1 MHHTKDRYVPL
12 FTPRFHLADAT
23 MVGMEV
29 NVKRGQKLLKA
40 QDTFKLIQSG
50 NEKPLLA
57 DIHAHLSKWLHKS
70 GRPIYLSW
78 GLAHQTKPND
88 LKLFLDELTSS
99 LPSVP
104 LEIVIDAR
112 DQEGYQALEQ
122 SRPLFEIL
130 RKRQIRVGLFHA
142 RLFEFNSK
150 GISEYIDVF
159 KIKKGAIME
168 MREDLSIASQAYGV
182 IEKLNAEHIQIIADD
197 LYSKSDVTCAILMG
211 IKYGQGY
218 FLSRNQARLKK
229 AVKAPTKKTGNNFYQ
244 CRMDYFSDIIWI

>member
-29 NVKRGQKLLKA
+29 HVKRGQKLLKA

-50 NEKPLLA
+50 NGQPLLA
-57 DIHAHLSKWLHKS
+57 DIHSHVSHWLNKS
-70 GRPIYLSW
+70 ERPIYLSL
-78 GLAHQTKPND
+78 GLDHQTKADD
-88 LKLFLDELTSS
+88 LAQFLDELISS
-99 LPSVP
+99 LPAVP

-112 DQEGYQALEQ
+112 DLEGCQALEQ

-130 RKRQIRVGLFHA
+130 RERQIKAGLFHS
-142 RLFEFNSK
+142 RLFEFDSK
-150 GISEYIDVF
+150 GICEYIDVF

-168 MREDLSIASQAYGV
+168 MREDLSIASQAHGV

-218 FLSRNQARLKK
+218 FLSRNQAKLKK
-229 AVKAPTKKTGNNFYQ
+229 TVKTPTKKPGNSFYQ
-244 CRMDYFSDIIWI
+244 CRMDSFRDIIWI

>member
-12 FTPRFHLADAT
+12 FTPRFHLADAS

-29 NVKRGQKLLKA
+29 HVKRGQKLLKA
-40 QDTFKLIQSG
+40 QEFFKLVQSG
-50 NEKPLLA
+50 NVKPLLA
-57 DIHAHLSKWLHKS
+57 DIHSHVSHWLNKS
-70 GRPIYLSW
+70 GRPIYLSV
-78 GLAHQTKPND
+78 GIDRQTKADD
-88 LKLFLDELTSS
+88 LAQFLDELTSS

-112 DQEGYQALEQ
+112 DLEGCQALEQ
-122 SRPLFEIL
+122 SRPLFERL
-130 RKRQIRVGLFHA
+130 RDRQIRAGLFHS
-142 RLFEFNSK
+142 RLFEFDSN
-150 GISEYIDVF
+150 GICEYIDVF

-218 FLSRNQARLKK
+218 FLSRNQAKLKK
-229 AVKAPTKKTGNNFYQ
+229 VVKTPTKKPGNPFYQ
-244 CRMDYFSDIIWI
+244 CRMDCFHDIAWI